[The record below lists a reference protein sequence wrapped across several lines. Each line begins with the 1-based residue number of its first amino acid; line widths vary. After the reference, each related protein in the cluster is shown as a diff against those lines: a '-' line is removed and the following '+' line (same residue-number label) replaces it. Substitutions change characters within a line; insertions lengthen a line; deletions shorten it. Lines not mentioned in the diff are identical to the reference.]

1 MKDQKYMRYA
11 IILTI
16 PIFFTSCTSVMSYG
30 IIGVIV
36 LFALMF
42 ILFALMFFLIAR
54 RKKQGEKSLVKFNN
68 DVYLALQRLQKP
80 EQKADMLNALI
91 ERINN
96 DEKYKKDT
104 EWRDKVLLKT
114 YIHLATVY
122 YQMGDEMQTLN
133 TCSKIIELDPQDGMS
148 YYNRG
153 SIYSNMGLYEK
164 ALQDLN
170 KTIELMP
177 DYASAY
183 NNRGLV
189 HEKMEH
195 YQEALSDFDEAIR
208 LEGSPIAYYNR
219 GNTHYELNEY
229 EKALSDYHNV
239 IESASENYTD
249 LKKEAELSIK
259 SVEEKMKGL

>member
-1 MKDQKYMRYA
+1 MKYIY
-11 IILTI
+11 ILLI
-16 PIFFTSCTSVMSYG
+16 PLTLTSCSTQIAGYG
-30 IIGVIV
+30 IAGVIG
-36 LFALMF
+36 LFVLMF
-42 ILFALMFFLIAR
+42 ILFAIMFYLIAR

-68 DVYLALQRLQKP
+68 DVYIALNQLNTPQQKVN
-80 EQKADMLNALI
+80 MLNNLI

-114 YIHLATVY
+114 YTHLATVY

-133 TCSKIIELDPQDGMS
+133 ASSKIIEFDPQDGMA

-153 SIYSNMGLYEK
+153 SIYSNLGLYDK
-164 ALQDLN
+164 ALDDLN
-170 KTIELMP
+170 RTIELLP

-195 YQEALSDFDEAIR
+195 YTEAIEDFDKAIE
-208 LEGSPIAYYNR
+208 LEDSPVAYYNR
-219 GNTHYELNEY
+219 GNTHYEQSQYKE
-229 EKALSDYHNV
+229 ALDDYKNALMQ
-239 IESASENYTD
+239 ISTDSQND
-249 LKKEAELSIK
+249 LKAEIEASIK
-259 SVEEKMKGL
+259 VTKEKVSD

>member
-1 MKDQKYMRYA
+1 MKYIY
-11 IILTI
+11 ILS
-16 PIFFTSCTSVMSYG
+16 PLIFFTSCSSANIAGYG
-30 IIGVIV
+30 IIGVIG

-42 ILFALMFFLIAR
+42 ILFAVMFFLIAR

-68 DVYLALQRLQKP
+68 DVYIALNKLSTPQ
-80 EQKADMLNALI
+80 QKANMLNNLI

-104 EWRDKVLLKT
+104 QWRDKVLLKT
-114 YIHLATVY
+114 YGHLATVY

-133 TCSKIIELDPQDGMS
+133 TCSKIIELDPNDGMS
-148 YYNRG
+148 FYNRG
-153 SIYSNMGLYEK
+153 SIYSNMGMYEK

-170 KTIELMP
+170 HTTELMP

-195 YQEALSDFDEAIR
+195 YDEALEDFTRAIE

-219 GNTHYELNEY
+219 GNTRYEQADY
-229 EKALSDYHNV
+229 QAALSDYQSALDS
-239 IESASENYTD
+239 IEGDGHTD
-249 LKKEAELSIK
+249 LKKEVEISINAVQTRIGNPK
-259 SVEEKMKGL
+259 A

>member
-1 MKDQKYMRYA
+1 M
-11 IILTI
+11 LLL
-16 PIFFTSCTSVMSYG
+16 TSCTSSVVNIG
-30 IIGVIV
+30 IIGIIAI
-36 LFALMF
+36 FGLMLL
-42 ILFALMFFLIAR
+42 LFALMFFLIAR

-68 DVYLALQRLQKP
+68 DVYLSLKKLSTPQQKV
-80 EQKADMLNALI
+80 DMLNVLI

-104 EWRDKVLLKT
+104 EWRDKVLVKT
-114 YIHLATVY
+114 YMHLAIVY
-122 YQMGDEMQTLN
+122 YQMGDEMQTMN
-133 TCSKIIELDPQDGMS
+133 ICTKIIELDPNDSMP

-170 KTIELMP
+170 KTIELAP

-195 YQEALSDFDEAIR
+195 YQEALTDFDQAIE

-219 GNTHYELNEY
+219 GNTYYELGKYVES
-229 EKALSDYHNV
+229 LSDYNTV
-239 IESASENYTD
+239 LAKLDDNGQAD
-249 LKKEAELSIK
+249 LKKEVEASIEIVK
-259 SVEEKMKGL
+259 KKML

>member
-1 MKDQKYMRYA
+1 MKYISLLFLA
-11 IILTI
+11 LL
-16 PIFFTSCTSVMSYG
+16 FTSCTSSVVNIG
-30 IIGVIV
+30 IIGIIAI
-36 LFALMF
+36 FGLMLL
-42 ILFALMFFLIAR
+42 LFALMFFLIAR

-68 DVYLALQRLQKP
+68 DVYLSLKKLNTPQQKV
-80 EQKADMLNALI
+80 DMLNALI

-104 EWRDKVLLKT
+104 EWRDKVLVKT
-114 YIHLATVY
+114 YMHLAVVY
-122 YQMGDEMQTLN
+122 YQMGDEMQTMN
-133 TCSKIIELDPQDGMS
+133 ICTKIIELDPNDSMP

-170 KTIELMP
+170 KTIELAP

-195 YQEALSDFDEAIR
+195 YQEALADFDQAIE

-219 GNTHYELNEY
+219 GNTYYELGKYVE
-229 EKALSDYHNV
+229 ALGDYNTV
-239 IESASENYTD
+239 LAKLDDNGQTD
-249 LKKEAELSIK
+249 LKKEVEASIEIVK
-259 SVEEKMKGL
+259 KKML